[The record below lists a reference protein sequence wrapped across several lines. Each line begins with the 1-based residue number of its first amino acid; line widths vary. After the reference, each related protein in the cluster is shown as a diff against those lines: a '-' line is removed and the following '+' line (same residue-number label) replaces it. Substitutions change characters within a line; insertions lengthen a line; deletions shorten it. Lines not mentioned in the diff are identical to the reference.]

1 MLCLFSDWLLFIIAI
16 ILSGFLFFDEE
27 PLLDPTDWNIVHIV
41 LFLISAMSVV
51 WDNVI
56 RARYGQ
62 FVYKDQVLLFSTFSF
77 WFFLE
82 NYTRAIVM
90 IFCFHCLT
98 PLELE
103 LVELTE
109 VYQSLLVWYTADV
122 LPLLLLLVFSFF
134 LVTTINSFLSWSTSR
149 YIVLSVFILVA
160 LLTTSL
166 LIMLWDFVLSSMT
179 SCMFR
184 QNVRSYYNGGRSALG
199 YDMTLFAED
208 TFDWHKSNPNSF
220 IFRFEDSYFFFLQ
233 LFNIIALYSCTVVW
247 LFFFFDIVVNQN
259 SSTTNTLN
267 TSYTFTGVCI
277 RWLDHALWCFYYS
290 YGAIMFI
297 GLRVTLRIA
306 ADFNF

>member
-1 MLCLFSDWLLFIIAI
+1 
-16 ILSGFLFFDEE
+16 
-27 PLLDPTDWNIVHIV
+27 VHIV

-109 VYQSLLVWYTADV
+109 VYQSRFVFYKAH

-134 LVTTINSFLSWSTSR
+134 LVTTINSFLS
-149 YIVLSVFILVA
+149 
-160 LLTTSL
+160 
-166 LIMLWDFVLSSMT
+166 
-179 SCMFR
+179 
-184 QNVRSYYNGGRSALG
+184 
-199 YDMTLFAED
+199 
-208 TFDWHKSNPNSF
+208 
-220 IFRFEDSYFFFLQ
+220 
-233 LFNIIALYSCTVVW
+233 
-247 LFFFFDIVVNQN
+247 
-259 SSTTNTLN
+259 
-267 TSYTFTGVCI
+267 
-277 RWLDHALWCFYYS
+277 
-290 YGAIMFI
+290 
-297 GLRVTLRIA
+297 
-306 ADFNF
+306 